1 MLRQELAALA
11 EKLGCAVMKDEPLS
25 KHTTFHIGG
34 ACSYMIAPASVEAL
48 SALVKFAN
56 ENNIRT
62 LVLGKGSNMLCADE
76 GFDGVVFLLG
86 SSFSGIELVDQN
98 TVRALAGT
106 SLIQLCRFA
115 LENSLAGL
123 EFAYGIPGTVGGGI
137 YMNAGAY
144 GGEIKQVISSV
155 TAMDSNGEL
164 HTYSNSQLELTYR
177 RSRFSYSDEI
187 IVSGDFKLAAADAL
201 KIKEKM
207 DTLIE
212 KRKEKQPLEF
222 PNAGSTFKRPEGQ
235 FAGKLIQDC
244 GLRGVCIGGAQV
256 SEKHCG
262 FVINRNNATSSDIK
276 ELIGKIQKTV
286 YDKTGFFLECEVK
299 IIPYKGLK

>member
-1 MLRQELAALA
+1 MYKRQ
-11 EKLGCAVMKDEPLS
+11 
-25 KHTTFHIGG
+25 
-34 ACSYMIAPASVEAL
+34 
-48 SALVKFAN
+48 
-56 ENNIRT
+56 
-62 LVLGKGSNMLCADE
+62 
-76 GFDGVVFLLG
+76 
-86 SSFSGIELVDQN
+86 
-98 TVRALAGT
+98 
-106 SLIQLCRFA
+106 
-115 LENSLAGL
+115 
-123 EFAYGIPGTVGGGI
+123 
-137 YMNAGAY
+137 
-144 GGEIKQVISSV
+144 
-155 TAMDSNGEL
+155 
-164 HTYSNSQLELTYR
+164 
-177 RSRFSYSDEI
+177 
-187 IVSGDFKLAAADAL
+187 DFKLAAADAL